1 MDLEDTLSKGT
12 LHCKTVSG
20 DMDLQR
26 VDGQDMYL
34 ETVSGDIS
42 GSLLHGKHFT
52 TGTVSGDINVEG
64 GTPMGNCRIAT
75 VSGDVQL
82 VIAEE

>member
-12 LHCKTVSG
+12 LRCKTVSG

-42 GSLLHGKHFT
+42 GSLLHGKHF
-52 TGTVSGDINVEG
+52 SGDIDVEG

-75 VSGDVQL
+75 VSGDVKL